1 MKKICHFGETDV
13 LFNSY
18 IFVLLFLPLSL
29 AGYFL
34 LNGCKKY
41 TAASVFLL
49 AMSLWFY
56 AYFNISYLPLIVAS
70 VLVNYAV
77 YRVLMR
83 ARSHGVRRLMLAL
96 GVAFDLGLLFYY
108 KYFDFF
114 SENINALF
122 SADLPLRGLIL
133 PLGISFFTFQQLSFV
148 IDSYRREVPE
158 YGFVD
163 YALFVTYFPQLIAG
177 PIVTHDELVC
187 QFADRT
193 KRTVNWDNMASGLY
207 LFTLG
212 LAKKVLVADTFGNA
226 VNVAF
231 SDVGALTTAEALIA
245 MLGYTLQIYFDF
257 SGYCDMA
264 SGIARMMNIDLPENF
279 TSPYRAHSIVEFW
292 RRWHITLTRF
302 FTKYI
307 YYPLGG
313 SKKGMA
319 RTALNVMAV
328 FLVSGLW
335 HGAAWTF
342 VLWGAL
348 HGIMSVLTRLTEPVC
363 RRIPKFIGVAVT
375 FTFVSFAWVL
385 FRAESVSDALLF
397 FERLFGDGT
406 LAVSSS
412 MMRAF
417 ALPEILL
424 VLSTLLRVN
433 PYTAYPISVVLGF
446 FAVALF
452 IVFACP
458 NAREYSRRFAP
469 TLPRLAVTCILLVW
483 CVYSLSGV
491 STFLYFNF

>member
-1 MKKICHFGETDV
+1 M

-18 IFVLLFLPLSL
+18 IFILLFLPLSL
-29 AGYFL
+29 GGYFA
-34 LNGCKKY
+34 LNRYKKY
-41 TAASVFLL
+41 TAASVWML

-77 YRVLMR
+77 YCALGRCER
-83 ARSHGVRRLMLAL
+83 KAYRRLLLGL

-133 PLGISFFTFQQLSFV
+133 PLGISFFTFQQMSFV
-148 IDSYRREVPE
+148 IDSYRREVPR
-158 YGFVD
+158 YGFFD

-177 PIVTHDELVC
+177 PIVTHDELVP
-187 QFADRT
+187 QFADRR
-193 KRTVNWDNMASGLY
+193 KRAVNWDNLAGGLY

-226 VNVAF
+226 VNAAF
-231 SDVGALTTAEALIA
+231 SSIGTLSTAEALIA

-264 SGIARMMNIDLPENF
+264 AGIAKMMNIDLPENF
-279 TSPYRAHSIVEFW
+279 TSPYKAHSIVEFW

-302 FTKYI
+302 FTKYV

-313 SKKGMA
+313 SKKGRA
-319 RTALNVMAV
+319 RTMLNIMVV

-348 HGIMSVLTRLTEPVC
+348 HGLLSVLTRLTEPVC
-363 RRIPKFIGVAVT
+363 RRVPKVIGAAIT
-375 FTFVSFAWVL
+375 FTLVSFLWVL

-397 FERLFGDGT
+397 FERLFSDGSFT
-406 LAVSSS
+406 VSKSIAE
-412 MMRAF
+412 AF

-424 VLSTLLRVN
+424 CLTTLLRFN
-433 PYTAYPISVVLGF
+433 PYTAYPLSMALGF
-446 FAVALF
+446 LVAALAAVF
-452 IVFACP
+452 FCP
-458 NAREYSRRFAP
+458 NARECARRFAP
-469 TLPRLAVTCILLVW
+469 SMPKLALTCILLVW

>member
-1 MKKICHFGETDV
+1 MFFGELDV

-18 IFVLLFLPLSL
+18 IFILLFLPVTLL
-29 AGYFL
+29 FYFV
-34 LNGCKKY
+34 LNRYGKY
-41 TAASVFLL
+41 TAASVFMLL
-49 AMSLWFY
+49 MSLWFY

-70 VLVNYAV
+70 IIVNYAV
-77 YRVLMR
+77 YRALGKLR
-83 ARSHGVRRLMLAL
+83 AAFLRRIMLCA
-96 GVAFDLGLLFYY
+96 GVAFNLGLLFYY

-133 PLGISFFTFQQLSFV
+133 PLGISFFTFQQLSLV
-148 IDSYRREVPE
+148 IDSYRADVPE
-158 YGFVD
+158 YGFFD

-177 PIVTHDELVC
+177 PIVTHDELVP
-187 QFADRT
+187 QFADRS
-193 KRTVNWDNMASGLY
+193 KRLHNWDNLARGLY
-207 LFTLG
+207 LFVLG

-226 VNVAF
+226 VNIGFA
-231 SDVGALTTAEALIA
+231 DVGALSTAEALIV
-245 MLGYTLQIYFDF
+245 MVGYTLQIYFDF

-313 SKKGMA
+313 SRRGA
-319 RTALNVMAV
+319 LRTSVNIMVV

-348 HGIMSVLTRLTEPVC
+348 HGLFNVISRLTDPVC
-363 RRIPKFIGVAVT
+363 RKIPKVIGVAFT
-375 FTFVSFAWVL
+375 FTLVSLLWVL
-385 FRAESVSDALLF
+385 FRADSISDALLF
-397 FERLFGDGT
+397 FERLFGDGS
-406 LAVSSS
+406 LDVSGEIAE
-412 MMRAF
+412 AF
-417 ALPEILL
+417 VLPEIKLL
-424 VLSTLLRVN
+424 LTYLPGFN
-433 PYTAYPISVVLGF
+433 PYSRYPMLIALGF

-452 IVFACP
+452 IVFVCP
-458 NAREYSRRFAP
+458 NARECERRFTP
-469 TLPRLAVTCILLVW
+469 TLPRLALSCILLVW

>member
-1 MKKICHFGETDV
+1 MSG
-13 LFNSY
+13 N
-18 IFVLLFLPLSL
+18 
-29 AGYFL
+29 
-34 LNGCKKY
+34 KKY
-41 TAASVFLL
+41 TAASIWML

-77 YRVLMR
+77 YCALGRCER
-83 ARSHGVRRLMLAL
+83 KAYRRLLLGL

-133 PLGISFFTFQQLSFV
+133 PLGISFFTFQQMSFV
-148 IDSYRREVPE
+148 IDSYRREVPR
-158 YGFVD
+158 YGFFD

-177 PIVTHDELVC
+177 PIVTHDELVP
-187 QFADRT
+187 QFADRR
-193 KRTVNWDNMASGLY
+193 KRSLDWDNLARGLY

-212 LAKKVLVADTFGNA
+212 LSKKVLVADTFGNA
-226 VNVAF
+226 VNAAF
-231 SDVGALTTAEALIA
+231 SSIGTLSTAEALIA

-264 SGIARMMNIDLPENF
+264 AGIAKMMNIDLPENF
-279 TSPYRAHSIVEFW
+279 TSPYKAHSIVEFW

-313 SKKGMA
+313 SKKGRA
-319 RTALNVMAV
+319 RTMLNVMAV

-348 HGIMSVLTRLTEPVC
+348 HGLLSVLTRLTEPVC
-363 RRIPKFIGVAVT
+363 RRVPKVIGAALT
-375 FTFVSFAWVL
+375 FTLVSFLWVL

-397 FERLFGDGT
+397 FERLFSDGSLT
-406 LAVSSS
+406 VSKSISS
-412 MMRAF
+412 AF
-417 ALPEILL
+417 ALPEITLCL
-424 VLSTLLRVN
+424 TTLLRFN
-433 PYTAYPISVVLGF
+433 PYTAYPLSMSLGF
-446 FAVALF
+446 FVAAIAV
-452 IVFACP
+452 VFLCP
-458 NAREYSRRFAP
+458 NARECERRFTP
-469 TLPRLAVTCILLVW
+469 SIPKLAVTCILLVW
-483 CVYSLSGV
+483 CVYSLSGM

>member
-1 MKKICHFGETDV
+1 M

-18 IFVLLFLPLSL
+18 IFILLFLPLSL
-29 AGYFL
+29 TGYFL
-34 LNGCKKY
+34 LNRCKKY
-41 TAASVFLL
+41 TAASVYMLL
-49 AMSLWFY
+49 MSMWFY
-56 AYFNISYLPLIVAS
+56 AYFNIAYLPLIVAS
-70 VLVNYAV
+70 VLVNYAI
-77 YRVLMR
+77 YRTLGKTHSS
-83 ARSHGVRRLMLAL
+83 ALRRLLL
-96 GVAFDLGLLFYY
+96 GVGVAFDLGSLFYY
-108 KYFDFF
+108 KYYDFF

-158 YGFVD
+158 YGFLD

-177 PIVTHDELVC
+177 PIVTHGELVP
-187 QFADRT
+187 QFADRA
-193 KRTVNWDNMASGLY
+193 KRTVDWDNLARGLY
-207 LFTLG
+207 LFVLG
-212 LAKKVLVADTFGNA
+212 LSKKVLVADTFGNA
-226 VNVAF
+226 VNIGFA
-231 SDVGALTTAEALIA
+231 DVGTLTTAEALIV
-245 MLGYTLQIYFDF
+245 MVGYTLQIYFDF

-279 TSPYRAHSIVEFW
+279 TSPYKAHSIVEFW

-313 SKKGMA
+313 SKKGVV
-319 RTALNVMAV
+319 RTMLNVMVV
-328 FLVSGLW
+328 FTVSGLW

-342 VLWGAL
+342 VLWGIL
-348 HGIMSVLTRLTEPVC
+348 HGLLSVLTRLADPIC
-363 RRIPKFIGVAVT
+363 RKIPRVIGVVFT
-375 FTFVSFAWVL
+375 FTFVSLAWVL

-406 LAVSSS
+406 FAVSKELAG
-412 MMRAF
+412 AF

-424 VLSTLLRVN
+424 VLTTLLRFN
-433 PYTAYPISVVLGF
+433 PFTAYPLSVAIGF
-446 FAVALF
+446 FALALF
-452 IVFACP
+452 VVFACP
-458 NAREYSRRFAP
+458 NARECERRFAP